1 MCGYQYLSGAHFP
14 TMYSKRPQVKTAKKQ
29 TAKESANLIIKAGE
43 ANDITAL
50 TASQGSMFEGSTRE
64 PIKVEVVNI
73 DNNKSMKENPLTIRK
88 RKSSR

>member
-1 MCGYQYLSGAHFP
+1 
-14 TMYSKRPQVKTAKKQ
+14 
-29 TAKESANLIIKAGE
+29 
-43 ANDITAL
+43 
-50 TASQGSMFEGSTRE
+50 MFEGSTRD